1 MTVELDLSSYVT
13 KAHFKNASIIT
24 SDFARK
30 TNLVNLKSDV
40 VIRYR

>member
-1 MTVELDLSSYVT
+1 MIVALDLLSYVT
-13 KAHFKNASIIT
+13 KAHFKNATIVT

-40 VIRYR
+40 GISYR